1 MKIHSTKLAEA
12 CQAAADFHHPQIEL
26 VPIDLVRPYPLN
38 ARTHDER
45 NLSVIT
51 ASVRQFGFRTPI
63 QIDANNVVVAGHGR
77 LEAAKRLG
85 MKSIPAIRITD
96 LSPDDLR
103 ALRIAD
109 NRSAELAGWDDR
121 ILAIEFQHLCS
132 IEVPF
137 SVELTGFSHAEV
149 DVRIEN
155 AAVSQEGEIDED
167 ADIIPDLQE
176 TAVSRPGD
184 LFVMGRHR
192 LLCGSA
198 LDAGCFERLMGGEK
212 ATLICQDPPWNI
224 AVKDISGS
232 GRKKH
237 REFIMASGEMTDAEF
252 RQFILT
258 ELECNLAV
266 VEPGAVFQVF
276 IDWRGIEK
284 VITAGVS
291 LGLEHFGICIWNKGH
306 GSFGSP
312 WRSAHEMVVCFR
324 VPGAPIKDRVKMGH
338 YGRVRNN
345 VWTVPGMGSFG
356 KGRKEALEA
365 HPTSKPVALLTEAIR
380 DVTDRG
386 DIVVDSFSGSG
397 SCLIAAHKTDRVFR
411 GLELDPLYVD
421 TIVRRWQNYTGEAA
435 ILEGDGRT
443 FAELEEERGAAEV
456 EPAAAFEPVRQ
467 RVRLPASPFDLTAND
482 RDADHGE

>member
-1 MKIHSTKLAEA
+1 MKNNAKKLTER

-26 VPIDLVRPYPLN
+26 VPIDLVRPYPFN

-121 ILAIEFQHLCS
+121 ILAIEFQHLVS
-132 IEVPF
+132 VEVGF

-149 DVRIEN
+149 DVKIEDTAKLVN
-155 AAVSQEGEIDED
+155 GESDDAADEVPELREI
-167 ADIIPDLQE
+167 
-176 TAVSRPGD
+176 AVSRPGD

-192 LLCGSA
+192 LLNGSA
-198 LDAGCFERLMGGEK
+198 LQADCFARLMEAEK

-224 AVKDISGS
+224 AVKNILGSGS
-232 GRKKH
+232 AKH
-237 REFIMASGEMTDAEF
+237 REFIMASGEMTDSEF
-252 RQFILT
+252 RQFILN
-258 ELECNLAV
+258 ELECNLAMT
-266 VEPGAVFQVF
+266 EPGTVFQVF
-276 IDWRGIEK
+276 IDWRGVEK
-284 VITAGVS
+284 VITAGAS
-291 LGLEHFGICIWNKGH
+291 LGLEHIGICIWNKGH

-312 WRSAHEMVVCFR
+312 WRSAHEMIVCFR
-324 VPGAPIKDRVKMGH
+324 VPGAPIKDRVRMGH
-338 YGRVRNN
+338 FGRVRNN

-386 DIVVDSFSGSG
+386 DIVLDSFAGSG

-421 TIVRRWQNYTGEAA
+421 TIVRRWQNYTGESA

-443 FAELEEERGAAEV
+443 FAELEKERCAAD
-456 EPAAAFEPVRQ
+456 AAPGDAVAPVRQ
-467 RVRLPASPFDLTAND
+467 RMRPVTPPS
-482 RDADHGE
+482 DAAGAKEADDGE